1 MPIELRLHDVLRPDQ
16 QHTPA
21 VLARGLKRALHF
33 RLGGAIRTH
42 RIQRNHA
49 RHVVVR
55 LAGFFNVENFASLI
69 VPALGA
75 GAMRHFLLVTV
86 GAFRK

>member
-1 MPIELRLHDVLRPDQ
+1 M
-16 QHTPA
+16 
-21 VLARGLKRALHF
+21 
-33 RLGGAIRTH
+33 
-42 RIQRNHA
+42 
-49 RHVVVR
+49 R

-86 GAFRK
+86 GAFRE